1 MTKETQEELIEG
13 LNDLEKAFNEVKSSL
28 KTANPKLYERWK
40 AGGFLI
46 DDDIVSMFPTISELR
61 EDIENQEV
69 TEEDE
74 DEEEENE
81 E

>member
-13 LNDLEKAFNEVKSSL
+13 LDDLEKAFNEVKSSL
-28 KTANPKLYERWK
+28 RTANPTLYERWK

-74 DEEEENE
+74 DEEDEE
-81 E
+81 